1 MGNEAKDERDRRIK
15 VNLATAEGKIFVA
28 IVKRARGDARALS
41 SVAYAHDRL
50 GLPISWMRERMAG
63 RIRVKPLDLIIVEQL
78 IAIAKSSE
86 PGATPRDTHP
96 KDRAEVAEYRRS
108 VAKFCRG
115 CAPEREDGSE
125 QLCPDSECALRSVSP
140 LQLDPRGYGAMI
152 VGKDWSR

>member
-63 RIRVKPLDLIIVEQL
+63 RIRVKPLDLVIVEQL

-140 LQLDPRGYGAMI
+140 LQLDQRGYGAMI